1 MKQLIDLFNKKYG
14 KQYGVID
21 DSFSN
26 EDTYKIYKIIKTLC
40 SDDKEIMTVLEKVKL
55 PEPKTA
61 KESIEKININVSGG
75 VGNDNVPHYNETLI
89 FEISGEDYNNL
100 INNQYFNMDALNIDE
115 TKSYISKNIDT
126 LSNQEYV
133 NELVYDRENDVLV
146 NEINQIYIY
155 NHKSYNGTNFVEDTN
170 SAVITLGI
178 TPMSTEIE
186 GYVYFRL
193 YEVDKVE
200 LDNGCLSNDVSI
212 KNSLTVGSR
221 TGVIGECSVAEGSEN
236 TASGTFSHAE
246 GWDTTASGD
255 ASHAEGYFTTASDY
269 YSHAE
274 GGGTTAS
281 GTFSHAEGAGTTAS
295 GYASHAEGDNVTVLG
310 NSSHIEGKSSKL
322 ASSVIQNLS
331 SSTTNDSITTTWNS
345 NKFSLAKGD
354 SSHVEGFNCL
364 ALDNY
369 SHAEGNATQALY
381 QASHAEGTNTV
392 ASSICS
398 HAEGY
403 ETIASGGYSH
413 AEGSIT
419 KATELYSHA
428 EGNYSEASGNASHAE
443 GHETIASGEYSHAE
457 GYKCKSESNSS
468 HAEGCLTEANNFY
481 THAEGFY
488 TIAKGYSQHVQGK
501 CNIED
506 TTGKYAHIVGNGES
520 ETERSNAHTLDWEGN
535 AWYAG
540 KLTQEGTP
548 TEDKDLATK
557 KYVDEKTASIDT
569 TINNTLPSNGL
580 LTLTTDKIQTT
591 TLAVPTDI
599 TLPTVTGYTEI
610 HLFFEGSEGVTI
622 TTGTTTVRWKTSP
635 TISTGNLYEIIFTYI
650 NDTIGWIGDCSS
662 YNAQ

>member
-26 EDTYKIYKIIKTLC
+26 EDIYKIYKIIKTLC
-40 SDDKEIMTVLEKVKL
+40 SDDTEIMELLDKVKL
-55 PEPKTA
+55 PSPKTA
-61 KESIEKININVSGG
+61 RESIEKINAEHMSEGG
-75 VGNDNVPHYNETLI
+75 GMNE
-89 FEISGEDYNNL
+89 
-100 INNQYFNMDALNIDE
+100 
-115 TKSYISKNIDT
+115 
-126 LSNQEYV
+126 
-133 NELVYDRENDVLV
+133 
-146 NEINQIYIY
+146 
-155 NHKSYNGTNFVEDTN
+155 
-170 SAVITLGI
+170 
-178 TPMSTEIE
+178 
-186 GYVYFRL
+186 
-193 YEVDKVE
+193 
-200 LDNGCLSNDVSI
+200 DVSI
-212 KNSLTVGSR
+212 KNSLTVGTR
-221 TGVIGECSVAEGSEN
+221 IGDIGVYSVAEGI
-236 TASGTFSHAE
+236 
-246 GWDTTASGD
+246 DTTASGD
-255 ASHAEGYFTTASDY
+255 YSHTEGDYSRATGYASHAEGISTTASGYDSHAEGNSTIASGTTSHAEGSNTKTIGSFSHAEGDSTTSLGDNSHIEGSSSNSVTSVIQDLSSSTSNDDILTAWKTSQFSLAKGEASHVEGKNCLALGDNSHAEGYYNTATGNTSHAEGYFTKATGNT
-269 YSHAE
+269 SHVE
-274 GGGTTAS
+274 GLITTAS
-281 GTFSHAEGAGTTAS
+281 GTS
-295 GYASHAEGDNVTVLG
+295 SHAEGDSTTSLG
-310 NSSHIEGKSSKL
+310 DNSHIEGKSSNS
-322 ASSVIQNLS
+322 ATDVIQNLS
-331 SSTTNDSITTTWNS
+331 SSTTNDSIITAWNN
-345 NKFSLAKGD
+345 NKFSLTKGTA
-354 SSHVEGFNCL
+354 SHVEGFNCL

-381 QASHAEGTNTV
+381 QGSHAEGHETI
-392 ASSICS
+392 ASGLDS
-398 HAEGY
+398 HAEGSFT
-403 ETIASGGYSH
+403 EASGGYSH

-428 EGNYSEASGNASHAE
+428 EGNYSEASGKASHAE

-506 TTGKYAHIVGNGES
+506 TEGKYAHIVGNGES

-540 KLTQEGTP
+540 KITVGAVP
-548 TEDKDLATK
+548 TEDLDVATK
-557 KYVDEKTASIDT
+557 KYVDDKTALIDT

-635 TISTGNLYEIIFTYI
+635 TISTGNLYEIVFTYI
-650 NDTIGWIGDCSS
+650 NDTIGWIGDCLS
-662 YNAQ
+662 YSA

>member
-40 SDDKEIMTVLEKVKL
+40 SDDTEIMELLDKVKL
-55 PEPKTA
+55 PSPKTA
-61 KESIEKININVSGG
+61 KESIEKIDAEHANGG
-75 VGNDNVPHYNETLI
+75 G
-89 FEISGEDYNNL
+89 
-100 INNQYFNMDALNIDE
+100 M
-115 TKSYISKNIDT
+115 
-126 LSNQEYV
+126 
-133 NELVYDRENDVLV
+133 
-146 NEINQIYIY
+146 
-155 NHKSYNGTNFVEDTN
+155 
-170 SAVITLGI
+170 
-178 TPMSTEIE
+178 TE
-186 GYVYFRL
+186 
-193 YEVDKVE
+193 
-200 LDNGCLSNDVSI
+200 DVSI
-212 KNSLTVGSR
+212 KNSLTVGTR
-221 TGVIGECSVAEGSEN
+221 IGDIGVYSVAEGI
-236 TASGTFSHAE
+236 
-246 GWDTTASGD
+246 DTTASGD
-255 ASHAEGYFTTASDY
+255 
-269 YSHAE
+269 YSHTE
-274 GGGTTAS
+274 GDYS
-281 GTFSHAEGAGTTAS
+281 RAS
-295 GYASHAEGDNVTVLG
+295 GYASHAEGVGTTASGYDSHAEG
-310 NSSHIEGKSSKL
+310 NSTIASGATSHAEGSNTKTNSSFSHAEGNTTTASGDASHIEGSSSNS
-322 ASSVIQNLS
+322 ASSVIQDLS
-331 SSTTNDSITTTWNS
+331 PSTTNDSIITTWNS
-345 NKFSLAKGD
+345 NKFSLAKGTA
-354 SSHVEGFNCL
+354 SHVEGFNCL

-381 QASHAEGTNTV
+381 QGSHAEGTNTV

-520 ETERSNAHTLDWEGN
+520 ETERSNAHTLDWSGN

-540 KLTQEGTP
+540 KITVGAVP
-548 TEDKDLATK
+548 TEDLDVATK
-557 KYVDEKTASIDT
+557 KYVDDKTALIDT

-635 TISTGNLYEIIFTYI
+635 TISTGNLYEIVFTYI
-650 NDTIGWIGDCSS
+650 NDTIGWIGDCLS
-662 YNAQ
+662 YSA

>member
-1 MKQLIDLFNKKYG
+1 MKKLIELFNKKYG
-14 KQYGVID
+14 ATYGIID
-21 DSFSN
+21 DSIDN
-26 EDTYKIYKIIKTLC
+26 EDVYKVYKMIKSLC
-40 SDDKEIMTVLEKVKL
+40 SDDQEIMDMLNKIKL
-55 PEPKTA
+55 PNPRTA
-61 KESIEKININVSGG
+61 SESIEKINAEHMSGEG
-75 VGNDNVPHYNETLI
+75 LDDLIKYVDDNLPHYNETLI
-89 FEISGEDYNNL
+89 YEIHGEDFNNL
-100 INNQYFNMDALNIDE
+100 MNNNYFNINALVLDE
-115 TKSYISKNIDT
+115 TKLYVSEAKTDINNDNSEEFTFKFVYDKENDMLVDEDNEVYIS
-126 LSNQEYV
+126 
-133 NELVYDRENDVLV
+133 
-146 NEINQIYIY
+146 
-155 NHKSYNGTNFVEDTN
+155 NHKSYDGANFIENEN
-170 SAVITLGI
+170 SAVISFSI
-178 TPMSTEIE
+178 TPMAITFE
-186 GYVYFRL
+186 GNGYLKL

-200 LDNGCLSNDVSI
+200 LDNNCLSDDVKI

-221 TGVIGECSVAEGSEN
+221 IGDIGKYSVAEGV
-236 TASGTFSHAE
+236 GTV
-246 GWDTTASGD
+246 
-255 ASHAEGYFTTASDY
+255 
-269 YSHAE
+269 
-274 GGGTTAS
+274 
-281 GTFSHAEGAGTTAS
+281 AS
-295 GYASHAEGDNVTVLG
+295 GYGSHTEGNNTKASG
-310 NSSHIEGKSSKL
+310 
-322 ASSVIQNLS
+322 Q
-331 SSTTNDSITTTWNS
+331 
-345 NKFSLAKGD
+345 
-354 SSHVEGFNCL
+354 
-364 ALDNY
+364 Y

-428 EGNYSEASGNASHAE
+428 EGNYSKASGRSSHAE
-443 GHETIASGEYSHAE
+443 GYETIASGEYSHAE

-506 TTGKYAHIVGNGES
+506 TAGKYAHIVGNGES

-548 TEDKDLATK
+548 TEDKDLVTK

-591 TLAVPTDI
+591 TLATPTEI
-599 TLPTVTGYTEI
+599 QLPEVTKYTEI
-610 HLFFEGSEGVTI
+610 HLFFTGVSGVTI
-622 TTGTTTVRWKTSP
+622 GTGTTNVKWENQP
-635 TISTGNLYEIIFTYI
+635 TIEDNKTYELIFTHI
-650 NDTIGWIGDCSS
+650 NDTIGWVAKTVVYS
-662 YNAQ
+662 

>member
-1 MKQLIDLFNKKYG
+1 MKKLIELFNKKYG
-14 KQYGVID
+14 ATYGIID
-21 DSFSN
+21 DSIDN
-26 EDTYKIYKIIKTLC
+26 EDVYKVYKMIKSLC
-40 SDDKEIMTVLEKVKL
+40 SDDQEIMGMLNKIEL
-55 PEPKTA
+55 PNPRTA
-61 KESIEKININVSGG
+61 SESIEKINAEHVSEEGL
-75 VGNDNVPHYNETLI
+75 DDLIIPHYNETLI
-89 FEISGEDYNNL
+89 FEISGDAFIFFMDNL
-100 INNQYFNMDALNIDE
+100 YFNMNALNIDE
-115 TKSYISKNIDT
+115 AKLYVGKNIDMV
-126 LSNQEYV
+126 SNQEYV
-133 NELVYDRENDVLV
+133 FEFAYNKENDILAD
-146 NEINQIYIY
+146 ETNQIYIY

-170 SAVITLGI
+170 SAVVTLGI
-178 TPMSTEIE
+178 TPMSADSKLNAC
-186 GYVYFRL
+186 FRL

-200 LDNGCLSNDVSI
+200 LDNNCLSDDVKI

-221 TGVIGECSVAEGSEN
+221 IGDIGKYSVAEGVGTVASGYGSHTEGN
-236 TASGTFSHAE
+236 GTTASGQYSHAE
-246 GWDTTASGD
+246 GNNTKASGQYSHAEGVTTTASGEN
-255 ASHAEGYFTTASDY
+255 SHAEGYKTTASEED
-269 YSHAE
+269 SH
-274 GGGTTAS
+274 
-281 GTFSHAEGAGTTAS
+281 
-295 GYASHAEGDNVTVLG
+295 V
-310 NSSHIEGKSSKL
+310 EGKSSNS
-322 ASSVIQNLS
+322 ATSVIRDLS
-331 SSTTNDSITTTWNS
+331 SSTSNDSIITAWNS
-345 NKFSLAKGD
+345 NKFSLAKGTA
-354 SSHVEGFNCL
+354 SHVEGFNCL

-506 TTGKYAHIVGNGES
+506 TEGKYAHIVGNGES

-548 TEDKDLATK
+548 TEDKDLVTK
-557 KYVDEKTASIDT
+557 KYVDEKTALIDT

-610 HLFFEGSEGVTI
+610 HLFFTGVSGVTI
-622 TTGTTTVRWKTSP
+622 GTGTTNVKWENQP
-635 TISTGNLYEIIFTYI
+635 TIEDNKTYELIFTHI
-650 NDTIGWIGDCSS
+650 NDTIGWVAKTVV
-662 YNAQ
+662 YN

>member
-40 SDDKEIMTVLEKVKL
+40 ANDEEIMTALEKVKL

-61 KESIEKININVSGG
+61 KESIEKININVEGG
-75 VGNDNVPHYNETLI
+75 GGNNNVPHYNETLI
-89 FEISGEDYNNL
+89 FEISGEDYGSFYNNS
-100 INNQYFNMDALNIDE
+100 YFNMDTLNLDE
-115 TKSYISKNIDT
+115 TKSYVGKNK
-126 LSNQEYV
+126 SNMDSPE
-133 NELVYDRENDVLV
+133 EFIHMFVYDKEADALMDEENSV
-146 NEINQIYIY
+146 YIY
-155 NHKSYNGTNFVEDTN
+155 NHKSFNGTDFIEDEN
-170 SAVITLGI
+170 SAVLTYDMK
-178 TPMSTEIE
+178 PMNISEVN
-186 GYVYFRL
+186 GYFKL

-200 LDNGCLSNDVSI
+200 LDNNCLSDDVSI

-221 TGVIGECSVAEGSEN
+221 IGDIGKYSVAEGVG
-236 TASGTFSHAE
+236 TVASGYGSHTEGNGTKASGHYSHAE
-246 GWDTTASGD
+246 GNYTTASGQYSHTEGNNTKASGQYSHAEGVTTTASGD
-255 ASHAEGYFTTASDY
+255 AS
-269 YSHAE
+269 
-274 GGGTTAS
+274 
-281 GTFSHAEGAGTTAS
+281 
-295 GYASHAEGDNVTVLG
+295 
-310 NSSHIEGKSSKL
+310 
-322 ASSVIQNLS
+322 
-331 SSTTNDSITTTWNS
+331 
-345 NKFSLAKGD
+345 
-354 SSHVEGFNCL
+354 
-364 ALDNY
+364 
-369 SHAEGNATQALY
+369 
-381 QASHAEGTNTV
+381 
-392 ASSICS
+392 
-398 HAEGY
+398 
-403 ETIASGGYSH
+403 
-413 AEGSIT
+413 
-419 KATELYSHA
+419 
-428 EGNYSEASGNASHAE
+428 
-443 GHETIASGEYSHAE
+443 
-457 GYKCKSESNSS
+457 
-468 HAEGCLTEANNFY
+468 
-481 THAEGFY
+481 HAEGFY

-635 TISTGNLYEIIFTYI
+635 TISTGNLYEIVFTYI
-650 NDTIGWIGDCSS
+650 NDTIGWIGDCLS
-662 YNAQ
+662 YSA

>member
-1 MKQLIDLFNKKYG
+1 MKKLIDLFNKKYG
-14 KQYGVID
+14 SVYGVID

-26 EDTYKIYKIIKTLC
+26 EDIYKIYKIIKTLC
-40 SDDKEIMTVLEKVKL
+40 SDDTEIMELLDKVKL
-55 PEPKTA
+55 PSPKTA
-61 KESIEKININVSGG
+61 RESIDKIDAEYTSGG
-75 VGNDNVPHYNETLI
+75 GMNE
-89 FEISGEDYNNL
+89 
-100 INNQYFNMDALNIDE
+100 
-115 TKSYISKNIDT
+115 
-126 LSNQEYV
+126 
-133 NELVYDRENDVLV
+133 
-146 NEINQIYIY
+146 
-155 NHKSYNGTNFVEDTN
+155 
-170 SAVITLGI
+170 
-178 TPMSTEIE
+178 
-186 GYVYFRL
+186 
-193 YEVDKVE
+193 
-200 LDNGCLSNDVSI
+200 DVSI
-212 KNSLTVGSR
+212 KNSLTVGTR
-221 TGVIGECSVAEGSEN
+221 IGDIGVYSVAEGI
-236 TASGTFSHAE
+236 
-246 GWDTTASGD
+246 DTTASGD
-255 ASHAEGYFTTASDY
+255 
-269 YSHAE
+269 YSHTE
-274 GGGTTAS
+274 GDYSRAT
-281 GTFSHAEGAGTTAS
+281 
-295 GYASHAEGDNVTVLG
+295 GYASHAEGISTTASGYDSHAEG
-310 NSSHIEGKSSKL
+310 NSTIASGTTSHAEGSNTKTIGSFSHAEGDSTTSLGDNSHIEGSS
-322 ASSVIQNLS
+322 SNSVTSVIQDLS
-331 SSTTNDSITTTWNS
+331 SSTTNDSIITTWNS
-345 NKFSLAKGD
+345 NKFSLAKGE

-381 QASHAEGTNTV
+381 QGSHAEGTNTV

-520 ETERSNAHTLDWEGN
+520 ETERSNAHTLDWSGN
-535 AWYAG
+535 GWYAG
-540 KLTQEGTP
+540 KLTQEGVP

-557 KYVDEKTASIDT
+557 KYVDDKTASIDT

-662 YNAQ
+662 YNA